1 MAGKEKTMVSPPLN
15 LNITYRGITELKPY
29 ARNARTHSPKQI
41 RQIADSLTANGF
53 INPVITDSKG
63 TILAGHGRVEAAKL
77 LGMEAVPTICIDHLS
92 EDQIRA
98 YILADN
104 RLAEK
109 SGWDKSILATE
120 LEYLLTIESEIEIT
134 TTGFE
139 YAEVEQLIAKP
150 DEQSP
155 DDDVPDLQD
164 LAVSKMGDIW
174 LLGEHRVYCGDATLA
189 ASYDALM
196 SGKKAAMTFTDPPY
210 NIDYKGGEQKKRRKI
225 LNDNLGDQF
234 GTFLFNVCQNVLSRT
249 EGAVYICMAS
259 SELDTLQQAFLK
271 AGGHWSDFLIWV
283 KNNFTLGRSDYQR
296 QYEPILYGWREGETH
311 QWHGRRNQG
320 DVWFFDKPSRS
331 DIHPTMKPIGLVMRA
346 IRNSS
351 SKGEIVLDPFLGSGT
366 TLLAAER
373 IKRVCFA
380 MELDP
385 LYVDAAI
392 RRWQN
397 YTGREAVHADTGL
410 TFNVTSKQQGE

>member
-1 MAGKEKTMVSPPLN
+1 MVSPPLN

-41 RQIADSLTANGF
+41 RQIADSLTAYGF
-53 INPVITDSKG
+53 INPVIIDNKG

-109 SGWDKSILATE
+109 SGWDKSILAME

-139 YAEVEQLIAKP
+139 YAEVEQLISKP
-150 DEQSP
+150 DEKAV

-174 LLGEHRVYCGDATLA
+174 LLGEHRVYCGDSTLA

-234 GTFLFNVCQNVLSRT
+234 GTFLFNVCQNILSRT
-249 EGAVYICMAS
+249 AGAVYICMAS

-346 IRNSS
+346 VRNSS
-351 SKGEIVLDPFLGSGT
+351 SKGDIILDPFLGSGT

-385 LYVDAAI
+385 LYVDSAI